1 VKALRRLLVAEFHG
15 RRLRAMALLFVVV
28 VFSSA
33 ALIAGLQTQSRAGQL
48 WDDAFAKAN
57 GAHVTVYSSDDAVLH
72 QVASDPRVVEHSAIY
87 RQVDDVEI
95 VANKRRASALVREMG
110 PNDIPPVA
118 RPRLRSGRWVRAG
131 AADEIVIERSY
142 ALNDHVSVGD
152 SVVLRQSGVD
162 VPFRVVGE
170 AVDLIDCF
178 YPQCDPTPTWV
189 DPAGFARLDTTHA
202 SGAVFLRINDPHHV
216 DSFTSGILDRYGNKA
231 GTNDWL
237 NTRGDATVISGFFGA
252 FLAGFGVF
260 VMIASVLVI
269 LGAMASRVIARR
281 RDIGLLKA
289 VGVTPGQIAAA
300 IVLANAVV
308 AAVGVAIGWVFA
320 GLFAGRLQLTE
331 GKVLGTGG
339 GVYSFSRLI
348 IAFVVIELLVAAAI
362 LVPALHSGRLP
373 TTTALSPVPT
383 VKAHQ
388 SRLAALAERMGLGP
402 ISTTGLRDAFARP
415 GRSAFTVAAIAVAI
429 VAVVVSF
436 GFDRTVHRAFSEPSY
451 TGHPYDATVVP
462 TSPSAAPAVVDA
474 LNHDPNVAHWFT
486 TTERH
491 AVIGQDQYLVRALG
505 GDIANAGYRV
515 QEGRLPT
522 APDEAIAGYGLLQ
535 ALGKSVG
542 DTVDLTIGSKPAH
555 FRLVGWYSE
564 TEDSG
569 KVLMFPLAGLASVE
583 PNPQPEAWRV
593 HVRDGVKVDD
603 AVSSLQQT
611 LRGQAQVVPNVQTS
625 NPQITAFR
633 TSFQLVT
640 ILVLLLAF
648 ANLATTMILA
658 VRERSHDLGVLR
670 SVGFTPRQV
679 FSVIAIGAAV
689 LALVGAVIGVP
700 VGWLGFRVLIETV
713 GRQAGIGPQIGVNP
727 TWWALLLCVPAAVG
741 AGLVLGLAVGSRA
754 ATAEVADLVRYE

>member
-1 VKALRRLLVAEFHG
+1 
-15 RRLRAMALLFVVV
+15 MALLFVVV

-72 QVASDPRVVEHSAIY
+72 QVASDPRVVEASAIY

-95 VANKRRASALVREMG
+95 VANNRRANALVREMG

-118 RPRLRSGRWVRAG
+118 RPRLRRGRWVRAG

-142 ALNDHVSVGD
+142 ALNDHVHVGE
-152 SVVLRQSGVD
+152 SIVLRQSGLE

-189 DPAGFARLDTTHA
+189 DPAGFARLDTSHA
-202 SGAVFLRINDPHHV
+202 SGAVFLRINDPQHV
-216 DSFTSGILDRYGNKA
+216 DTFTSAVLNRYGGKV

-252 FLAGFGVF
+252 FLSGFGVF

-269 LGAMASRVIARR
+269 LGSMASRVIARR

-289 VGVTPGQIAAA
+289 VGVTPGQIASA
-300 IVLANAVV
+300 IVVSNALV
-308 AAVGVAIGWVFA
+308 AAVGVVAGWAFA

-331 GKVLGTGG
+331 GKVLGSGG
-339 GVYSFSRLI
+339 GVYSLSRLLV
-348 IAFVVIELLVAAAI
+348 AFVVIELLVVGAI

-415 GRSAFTVAAIAVAI
+415 ARSVFTVAAIVVAI
-429 VAVVVSF
+429 IAVVVSF
-436 GFDRTVHRAFSEPSY
+436 GFDRTVDRAFSDPAY
-451 TGHPYDATVVP
+451 TGHPYDATIVP
-462 TSPSAAPAVVDA
+462 TSPSAAPAVVDT

-491 AVIGQDQYLVRALG
+491 AVIGQNQYLVRALG
-505 GDIANAGYRV
+505 GDIANAGYRI

-522 APDEAIAGYGLLQ
+522 APDEAISGYGLLQ

-542 DTVDLTIGSKPAH
+542 DTVDVTIGAKPAH

-569 KVLMFPLAGLASVE
+569 KVMMFPLAGLKQVE

-593 HVRDGVKVDD
+593 HVRDGVPVDD
-603 AVSSLQQT
+603 AVNTLQQT

-679 FSVIAIGAAV
+679 FTVIAIGAAV

-700 VGWLGFRVLIETV
+700 VGWLGFRALIETV

-727 TWWALLLCVPAAVG
+727 AWWALLLCIPAALG
-741 AGLVLGLAVGSRA
+741 AGVLLGLAVGRRA
-754 ATAEVADLVRYE
+754 ATAEIADLVRYE